1 MSMKFKKDLELIA
14 ELEPEL
20 ERFQKKFL
28 EYKNRIALAMIKDN
42 QPEYRV
48 KERAGLKRAA
58 QDLKEV
64 LYKLNKL
71 AE

>member
-1 MSMKFKKDLELIA
+1 MKYKKDIELIK

-28 EYKNRIALAMIKDN
+28 DYKNRIAKAMIGDGE
-42 QPEYRV
+42 PYRV
-48 KERAGLKRAA
+48 KERAAIKRAA
-58 QDLKEV
+58 QDLKDV
-64 LYKLNKL
+64 LYKINKL

>member
-1 MSMKFKKDLELIA
+1 MKYKKDVELIK

-28 EYKNRIALAMIKDN
+28 DYKNRIAKAMIGDGE
-42 QPEYRV
+42 PYRV
-48 KERAGLKRAA
+48 KERAAIKRAA
-58 QDLKEV
+58 QDLKDV
-64 LYKLNKL
+64 LYKINRL

>member
-1 MSMKFKKDLELIA
+1 MKYKKDIDLIK

-20 ERFQKKFL
+20 ERFQKKFF
-28 EYKNRIALAMIKDN
+28 EYKTRIAQAMVGDN

-71 AE
+71 SE